1 MACQFVLFDPFNI
14 LRIWKFHTKIWIFS
28 FFWENNCKGPGS
40 IGTIPLKATISWS
53 EVVMTP
59 SDGKWVFQLTSTST
73 TPPTCLALYA
83 FECKILLSLSSSL
96 SSAGSSIIINLRVA
110 PKPIPSL
117 LLCLPL
123 EFQASIWSHLLSVF
137 TCFYSLYFKECWWI
151 TLLLLQLNKL
161 RTDMSLGEDENTTS
175 YPSSSMDGQGRV
187 PAPLVVNTK
196 EGWAHRGLCRHASRL

>member
-1 MACQFVLFDPFNI
+1 M
-14 LRIWKFHTKIWIFS
+14 RFS
-28 FFWENNCKGPGS
+28 VNVHFYQPR
-40 IGTIPLKATISWS
+40 PH
-53 EVVMTP
+53 
-59 SDGKWVFQLTSTST
+59 
-73 TPPTCLALYA
+73 PPTCLALYT

-137 TCFYSLYFKECWWI
+137 TWFYLYLKKCWWI
-151 TLLLLQLNKL
+151 TLLLLLQLNQL

-196 EGWAHRGLCRHASRL
+196 EGWAHRGVSPCKQALDLGHINLPHACRSGGREWMKFRDRQSLKQEKPGHTLPP